1 MSNFFEA
8 YLVDGRHADLT
19 LRNFDKNTENNG
31 AIIEIQKNILSRT
44 IDMPSVVDKNILSDR
59 EQQIEK
65 VFYYATANSKTQLPK
80 LEAYARYLA
89 IHHFNF
95 PKAIDLIRAWKM
107 GRVVSLFKITHNNG
121 IIEYA
126 LTSNDRVLLVAHDNE
141 WDKIF
146 KTLVKE
152 LLSLASDFYALYKVN
167 QAILT
172 SRYPVVTGKDGSMFY
187 LSSPSI
193 NNGIITLS
201 MSRMIN
207 RNDSE
212 PSYKVNGYLLLNL
225 VGNNYV
231 ATIHEVGSDK
241 KYSF

>member
-8 YLVDGRHADLT
+8 YLVDGRYADLT
-19 LRNFDKNTENNG
+19 LRHFDKNTENNG
-31 AIIEIQKNILSRT
+31 AIIGIQKKILSRT
-44 IDMPSVVDKNILSDR
+44 IDMPSSVDKSILSDR
-59 EQQIEK
+59 ERQIEK
-65 VFYYATANSKTQLPK
+65 VLYHATANSKTQLPK

-89 IHHFNF
+89 IYHFNS

-107 GRVVSLFKITHNNG
+107 GYIIALFKITHNNG

-126 LTSNDRVLLVAHDNE
+126 LTSNDRILLVAHDNE

-152 LLSLASDFYALYKVN
+152 LLSLAFDFYALHRVN
-167 QAILT
+167 LAILT
-172 SRYPVVTGKDGSMFY
+172 SICPVVTGKDGSMFY

-201 MSRMIN
+201 MSRMLD
-207 RNDSE
+207 RNKRE

-225 VGNNYV
+225 VGNNYI